1 MWFVFPGRWGWM
13 CNILFGLWFVGI
25 DMVYFRLRDLFCWLG
40 WFVGYGLLCLLL
52 CMFSWLVL
60 GVGF

>member
-13 CNILFGLWFVGI
+13 RNILFGLWFVGI

-40 WFVGYGLLCLLL
+40 VVCWLWFIVFTIVY
-52 CMFSWLVL
+52 V
-60 GVGF
+60 

>member
-1 MWFVFPGRWGWM
+1 M

-40 WFVGYGLLCLLL
+40 VVCWLWFIVFTIVY
-52 CMFSWLVL
+52 V
-60 GVGF
+60 